1 MPKDSKTQLKTLIK
15 KLIYEVLSEAERET
29 IVDKKEITLNPP
41 NTFESYLKQNIGV
54 SFTNEERL
62 SSTVPNV
69 RTPFSR
75 TQFEIRYKSTE
86 DILNSGKME
95 KINKTTVVKKI
106 RAGNLLAYKS
116 FTLIEPTQKPENN
129 QKDSKEP
136 NKPEPIKVTIIT
148 SDSFTDTKG
157 DTKLL
162 SDFLQ
167 KINNGDNIGL

>member
-1 MPKDSKTQLKTLIK
+1 MSKDSKTQLKTLIK

-41 NTFESYLKQNIGV
+41 NTFESYLKQNVGV
-54 SFTNEERL
+54 LSFTNEERL
-62 SSTVPNV
+62 ASTVPNV

-95 KINKTTVVKKI
+95 KINKTTVIKKI
-106 RAGNLLAYKS
+106 KVGNLLAYKS
-116 FTLIEPTQKPENN
+116 FTLIEPSQSSEDKNT
-129 QKDSKEP
+129 KEP
-136 NKPEPIKVTIIT
+136 KKPEPIKVTIIT
-148 SDSFTDTKG
+148 SDSFTNIKG
-157 DTKLL
+157 DPTLL

-167 KINNGDNIGL
+167 KVNNSDNIGL

>member
-1 MPKDSKTQLKTLIK
+1 MIKQLIV
-15 KLIYEVLSEAERET
+15 EVLSEVERET
-29 IVDKKEITLNPP
+29 VVDKKNIELNPP

-54 SFTNEERL
+54 SFTNAERIA
-62 SSTVPNV
+62 STVPNV

-86 DILNSGKME
+86 DVLNGGKME

-116 FTLIEPTQKPENN
+116 FTLIEPTQKPEE
-129 QKDSKEP
+129 KDTKEP
-136 NKPEPIKVTIIT
+136 KKAEPIKVTIIT
-148 SDSFTDTKG
+148 SDSFTDIKG
-157 DTKLL
+157 DPTLL

-167 KINNGDNIGL
+167 KINDSENIGL